1 MKNKIPPAG
10 YIGPA
15 PVVLVGANVKGK
27 ANFTAIGWSGAVEHF
42 PPLVYISSNQIHHN
56 NVGIKENKTFSINI
70 PSEKMVELTDYCGIA
85 SGRKVDKGSFFDVFY
100 GELETAPM
108 IQEAP
113 INMECK
119 VIHIVDTTEISTAKH
134 GHDIFIGEVIQAYC
148 EDKYLTNG
156 APDFT
161 KMKLMTLASTEK
173 NKLFYWGLGQQIGRA
188 FNIGLKYRKSRKSS

>member
-1 MKNKIPPAG
+1 MKNKIPPGG

-27 ANFTAIGWSGAVEHF
+27 ANFNAIGWSGGLEHF

-70 PSEKMVELTDYCGIA
+70 PSEEMAEITDYCGIA
-85 SGRKVDKGSFFDVFY
+85 SGRKVDKASLFDVFY

-108 IQEAP
+108 IHEAP

-148 EDKYLTNG
+148 EEKYLTNG
-156 APDFT
+156 TPDIT
-161 KMKLMTLASTEK
+161 KMKFMSLASTEK
-173 NKLFYWGLGQQIGRA
+173 NKTFYWGLGEQIGRA
-188 FNIGLKYRKSRKSS
+188 FNIGLKYRKSRKGL